1 MIDEINKNKIKR
13 ACIQTKYLDLHVQ
26 FIFHLNIIIT
36 IILVYISLT
45 TIFVFMNKFLD

>member
-26 FIFHLNIIIT
+26 LIFHLNIIIIFICLNIGIY
-36 IILVYISLT
+36 II
-45 TIFVFMNKFLD
+45 NKF